1 MCCRRSAGD
10 LVGPASCDV
19 RPVSRCSLY
28 CNFDRFGSSRLSCD
42 MVRELLLVARHGPP
56 PPAPQRNPQIR
67 NRRQCNIITGF
78 KNHRQSRARDESH
91 ADATPTRGR
100 ARSATRPRR
109 GGAVPPG
116 PGAGGAVSPER
127 DRIGAG
133 AAASDAGPR
142 PPAQRPPPVPRDAI
156 VRSSM
161 GSLVDRACSG
171 YTKTKKLNE
180 AGERSAP
187 AACR

>member
-1 MCCRRSAGD
+1 M
-10 LVGPASCDV
+10 
-19 RPVSRCSLY
+19 
-28 CNFDRFGSSRLSCD
+28 
-42 MVRELLLVARHGPP
+42 RHGEGT
-56 PPAPQRNPQIR
+56 APRCATRTAAARTATPSRQRNPQIR
-67 NRRQCNIITGF
+67 NRRQCNIINRF

-187 AACR
+187 VRVGELPGASPRGAGSPGRSARRVGLGF

>member
-1 MCCRRSAGD
+1 MCACLYKFMYVWQYVCMYVCMYACMYLYIYTYSRRHA
-10 LVGPASCDV
+10 DV
-19 RPVSRCSLY
+19 TPTPRR
-28 CNFDRFGSSRLSCD
+28 
-42 MVRELLLVARHGPP
+42 RHAHADATPTLTP
-56 PPAPQRNPQIR
+56 
-67 NRRQCNIITGF
+67 RR
-78 KNHRQSRARDESH
+78 RRRH

-187 AACR
+187 VRVGELPGASPRGAGSPGRSARRVGLGF

>member
-1 MCCRRSAGD
+1 M
-10 LVGPASCDV
+10 
-19 RPVSRCSLY
+19 
-28 CNFDRFGSSRLSCD
+28 
-42 MVRELLLVARHGPP
+42 RHGEGT
-56 PPAPQRNPQIR
+56 APRCATRTAAGRPHRNGIHKR
-67 NRRQCNIITGF
+67 DKSEIEDNAIVINRF

-91 ADATPTRGR
+91 ADATTTRGR
-100 ARSATRPRR
+100 AQSATRPRR

-116 PGAGGAVSPER
+116 PGAGGAVVSPER

-187 AACR
+187 VRVGELPGASPRGAGSPGRSARRVGLGF